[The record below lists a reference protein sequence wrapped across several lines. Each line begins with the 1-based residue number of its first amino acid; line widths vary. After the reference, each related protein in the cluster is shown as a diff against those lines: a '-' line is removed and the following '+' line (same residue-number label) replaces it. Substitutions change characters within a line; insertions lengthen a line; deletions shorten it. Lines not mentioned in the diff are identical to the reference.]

1 MEGTLFRPD
10 FTGQEEVH
18 LSRTEAQFLQADFG
32 FGTSE
37 TLLR

>member
-1 MEGTLFRPD
+1 MEGTLFWMG
-10 FTGQEEVH
+10 FIWQEEVH

-37 TLLR
+37 TLIR

>member
-1 MEGTLFRPD
+1 MG
-10 FTGQEEVH
+10 FTWQEEVH

-32 FGTSE
+32 FETSE